1 MLPFFYLLLLQC
13 NKYVIIKIIYEDF
26 KMALIRTLN
35 HKDRERIRTHF
46 RNLDSDSLYARFMGT
61 VNQDTLDRYVDRID
75 FNRDIILGIEDI
87 ETFELIGLAE
97 VHPDFDQKNNKYFRI
112 NYKI

>member
-1 MLPFFYLLLLQC
+1 
-13 NKYVIIKIIYEDF
+13 
-26 KMALIRTLN
+26 MALIRTLN

-97 VHPDFDQKNNKYFRI
+97 VHPDFDQKNNKYSTYEADIAFTVSKI
-112 NYKI
+112 NKIKV